1 MNLRPLLLSAAAFAL
16 VSGASHAEQAKI
28 ETNYG
33 TILVDLD
40 KVHAPVSVANFERY
54 AKEGHYD
61 GTTFYRVV
69 PGFVVQ
75 AGSFEPNGNAR
86 PMHDPIALESGNG
99 LKNTRGALAMARSA
113 NPASATAEFFI
124 DLSDNTNLDP
134 AAGDAPNTTGYAV
147 FGRVSEGMDIV
158 DRISTVPIGGTYGP
172 FPPDATPAQ
181 PVVITKVT
189 ITP

>member
-1 MNLRPLLLSAAAFAL
+1 MTLRPFLLSAVFAL
-16 VSGASHAEQAKI
+16 GCGASQAEQARI

-40 KVHAPVSVANFERY
+40 SVHAPVSVANFVRY
-54 AKEGHYD
+54 AREGHYD

-69 PGFVVQ
+69 PGFVIQ
-75 AGSFEPNGNAR
+75 AGSYEPNGNAR
-86 PMHDPIALESGNG
+86 PTHDAIALESGNG
-99 LKNTRGALAMARSA
+99 LRNTRGALAMARSA

-124 DLSDNTNLDP
+124 DLSDNATLDP
-134 AAGDAPNTTGYAV
+134 MAGDAPNTTGYAV

-158 DRISTVPIGGTYGP
+158 DRISTVPVGGRSGP
-172 FPPDATPAQ
+172 FPPDATPAA
-181 PVVITKVT
+181 PVIITKVT